1 MSYVI
6 DTHTLLWY
14 VTNDKQLSSRVE
26 KILDEAHH
34 TVNSIILLPSIVL
47 MEAIDVL
54 EKGKVS
60 YQIDVF
66 LNAIQNGEQYELAP
80 ITWEIIEA
88 YRKIHTAL
96 EIHDRLIVATA
107 MQSNARILTKDA
119 NISKLYQQLVVW

>member
-6 DTHTLLWY
+6 DTHALWWY
-14 VTNDKQLSSRVE
+14 VTNNKQLSSHAE

-34 TVNSIILLPSIVL
+34 MVNSSIILPSIVL

-60 YQIDVF
+60 YQIDDF

-80 ITWEIIEA
+80 VTWEIIEA
-88 YRKIHTAL
+88 YRKIKAVL

-107 MQSNARILTKDA
+107 LQWNARILTKDA
-119 NISKLYQQLVVW
+119 DISKY